1 MLRCD
6 ARTLAAAMDTFCDEL
21 LQAAIA
27 KGTIRK
33 VAEALEV
40 EAAQLFRW
48 LGGLDPADQEPAKV
62 AARLKQLGLFEA
74 YFDRRDE
81 GLAAWQR

>member
-1 MLRCD
+1 VLRRD
-6 ARTLAAAMDTFCDEL
+6 AGTLAAAMDTFCDDL

-40 EAAQLFRW
+40 EAAQIFRW
-48 LGGLDPADQEPAKV
+48 LGGLDPADQEPAQI

-74 YFDRRDE
+74 YFDRRNE
-81 GLAAWQR
+81 ALAAWQR